1 MNYFQIFFRNRWAVK
16 KYLRGFLLQTKDYI
30 IGICA
35 FSSTGAPALKETG
48 STFMI

>member
-1 MNYFQIFFRNRWAVK
+1 MGCEEIFE
-16 KYLRGFLLQTKDYI
+16 GFLLQSKDYI